1 MMKKLLRTLF
11 LTAMMA
17 MPLTSYAGYVNGD
30 VNRDGKVTIADVTAL
45 IDYLLSNVDSYE
57 MSLVADLNHD
67 NSVSIADVTLLIDFL
82 LSGNGGAV
90 PVVITE
96 NIDVNGVTFTMVK
109 VDAGTF
115 MMGATA
121 EQLDEAQPDE
131 FPAHEVTI
139 TYDYYIAQT
148 EVTWELWF
156 AVMGDDASDFQGD
169 LRSSVTNV
177 SLFDVAIFV
186 DKLTE
191 ETGRVFRTPTEAEW
205 EFAARGGNL
214 SKYYKYSGSHDV
226 DAVAWYDV
234 NAGAAAHSVAQKVPN
249 ELGLFDMSGNVA
261 EWCQDW
267 YVRYDSGSVVNPVG
281 PESGQTNVYRG
292 GSWSSPALMCRVSAR
307 GNLDPHKKAGDL
319 GFRMVMN
326 CQ

>member
-1 MMKKLLRTLF
+1 M
-11 LTAMMA
+11 LTALMA
-17 MPLTSYAGYVNGD
+17 APLTSYAGYMNGD
-30 VNRDGKVTIADVTAL
+30 VNRDGSVTIADVTAL

-57 MSLVADLNHD
+57 ISQVADLNHD
-67 NSVSIADVTLLIDFL
+67 NNVSIADVTMLIDFL
-82 LSGNGGAV
+82 LSGQGGEV
-90 PVVITE
+90 PVVATE
-96 NIDVNGVTFTMVK
+96 TIEVNGVTFTMAK
-109 VDAGTF
+109 VGAGTF

-148 EVTWELWF
+148 EVTWELWL
-156 AVMGDDASDFQGD
+156 AVIGDDASEDFQGD
-169 LRSSVTNV
+169 LQSPVTNV

-191 ETGRVFRTPTEAEW
+191 MTGRIFRTPSEAEW

-214 SKYYKYSGSHDV
+214 SKCYKYSGSQDI
-226 DAVAWYDV
+226 DAVAWFDE
-234 NAGAAAHSVAQKVPN
+234 NAGAAIRPVAQKEPN
-249 ELGLFDMSGNVA
+249 ELGIYDMSGNVA
-261 EWCQDW
+261 EWCLDW
-267 YVRYDSGSVVNPVG
+267 YVMYDSTPQVNPIG
-281 PESGQTNVYRG
+281 PESGQISVYRG
-292 GSWSSPALMCRVSAR
+292 GSWSSPASLCRVSAR